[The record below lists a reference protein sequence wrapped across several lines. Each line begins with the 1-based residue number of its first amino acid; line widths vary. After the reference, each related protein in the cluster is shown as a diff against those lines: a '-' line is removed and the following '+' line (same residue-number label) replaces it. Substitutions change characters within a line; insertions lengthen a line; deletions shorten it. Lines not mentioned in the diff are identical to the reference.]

1 MAEER
6 FESEQAPL
14 AFQLGDASKEAL
26 HKAGRVAI
34 AAALVTTLATGPVK
48 AEAYELPQPIPI
60 VYVMQ
65 PPVPDEPAA
74 SADEPQDDEDHF
86 WRRLLKMLKWALI
99 VLLLLVTCA
108 FGALKGCAGLI
119 AAPALPAASASSA
132 VETAASL

>member
-34 AAALVTTLATGPVK
+34 AAALVTTLAAGPVK
-48 AEAYELPQPIPI
+48 AEAYELPQPTPI

-74 SADEPQDDEDHF
+74 PAEEKQEDEHLIK
-86 WRRLLKMLKWALI
+86 RRHQQMLK
-99 VLLLLVTCA
+99 
-108 FGALKGCAGLI
+108 
-119 AAPALPAASASSA
+119 
-132 VETAASL
+132 